1 MAMHLL
7 NIQFARNEDI
17 TWPKPY
23 DIKGTSINKLLS
35 NHPKAH
41 IYKQQLNQYQIYYIE
56 QFFNHMNNELL
67 NWNSIHHN
75 FHKIPRG
82 CILK

>member
-7 NIQFARNEDI
+7 NIQLARNEDI

-23 DIKGTSINKLLS
+23 EIKDTSINKLLS
-35 NHPKAH
+35 NHSKAH
-41 IYKQQLNQYQIYYIE
+41 IYKQQLNQHQIYYIE

-67 NWNSIHHN
+67 S
-75 FHKIPRG
+75 
-82 CILK
+82 